1 MLKALIAS
9 SLVCSLAI
17 GGGQVYAN
25 NDIAKAAIEKV
36 VEGNFSGLTDEEKD
50 WLKENLAR
58 NYVSFGSGD
67 NDNFDNS
74 GSSGPH
80 SSAVGRG
87 ARANGNGATA
97 LGANTTA
104 SGQAVLAVGFRS
116 EAKNDYNLAIGGL
129 SKAEGTLGNI
139 AVGFQ
144 SETSGKG
151 SVALGTLA
159 KGSQNF
165 SIAVGFGA
173 KSEGENGI
181 LIGAKSALDNR
192 SSHSVAIGFGTKL
205 NDAYLSVGIGSKIN
219 VNDTDTV
226 AIGPFV
232 TTQKSSNGTVAIGRN
247 AFVGKMEGEA
257 SGDGQGK
264 QNQAFSRT
272 KFTDEEVKM
281 NPMNHETY
289 AWSTVVGSDAKSFG
303 YQNTA
308 IGSGAEA
315 HKTNGVAVGLV
326 SVASQDFATALG
338 ADTLAA
344 GKRSTAV
351 GYNSFATKENS
362 VSLGTYAKSDIVGSV
377 ALGAY
382 SKATVDKGVFGYDVL
397 KKSEKTE
404 DEVLGDKKGDYTAA
418 VNQLTTL
425 KGEEK
430 TLVTELMGMIEKAK
444 VLKLNDDLPASFTDE
459 QKKARDEIDLKVKEL
474 SKKREEV
481 KKQEKTVNDFVR
493 VWKST
498 EAAVSVGNDEQ
509 GITRQITDVAA
520 GTKDTDAVNV
530 AQLKQLSSFYMPMT
544 QTVRL
549 GSGGVV
555 AKNGDYSDATTTHW
569 DMALNQ
575 FRMDFAGGLK
585 AEEKQDA
592 DGKKYTL
599 VTLDKDLIAKDN
611 TFKGPKGDPGTGTG
625 TTSPSM
631 KGEKGDA
638 GEPGPMGPVGPTGP
652 QGNEGP
658 MGPVGPQGPRGEKGE
673 KGDKGD
679 VGPQGPMG
687 PAGPAG
693 GTGGAVG
700 PQGPQGKEG
709 PRGPKGD
716 TGAIGEKGDTGPQG
730 PRGPQGPIG
739 PVGPTGPQ
747 GRQGEKGDR
756 GEAGATTISG
766 RYDAATGK
774 LVMTKTDNSTY
785 EVDMKG
791 MSSVMNTGL
800 EKLSGRVDRIGA
812 TSAALSA
819 LRPLESEFNPH
830 DKWDFAVGYG
840 NYQGANAL
848 AMGAYYR
855 PNKNMLL
862 SLGGSIGGEEHI
874 FNAGIS
880 LKIGEGVSGVSK
892 AEMADQIISQ
902 KAEILELKSQLVAME
917 KRIEKLEQSHN
928 AEK

>member
-1 MLKALIAS
+1 MVI
-9 SLVCSLAI
+9 
-17 GGGQVYAN
+17 
-25 NDIAKAAIEKV
+25 
-36 VEGNFSGLTDEEKD
+36 
-50 WLKENLAR
+50 
-58 NYVSFGSGD
+58 
-67 NDNFDNS
+67 
-74 GSSGPH
+74 
-80 SSAVGRG
+80 
-87 ARANGNGATA
+87 
-97 LGANTTA
+97 
-104 SGQAVLAVGFRS
+104 AVGFRS
-116 EAKNDYNLAIGGL
+116 EAKHDYNLAIGGL
-129 SKAEGTLGNI
+129 SKAEGTFGNI
-139 AVGFQ
+139 AIGAM

-151 SVALGTLA
+151 SVALGAVA
-159 KGSQNF
+159 KGLQDF
-165 SIAVGFGA
+165 SIAVGAGA

-219 VNDTDTV
+219 VNDMDTV

-444 VLKLNDDLPASFTDE
+444 VLKLNDALPASHTDE

-555 AKNGDYSDATTTHW
+555 AENGDYSDATTKHW

-599 VTLDKDLIAKDN
+599 VTLDKKLIAKDN
-611 TFKGPKGDPGTGTG
+611 TFKGPKGDPG
-625 TTSPSM
+625 
-631 KGEKGDA
+631 
-638 GEPGPMGPVGPTGP
+638 PMGPVGP

-658 MGPVGPQGPRGEKGE
+658 MGPAGPQGSQGEKGE
-673 KGDKGD
+673 KG
-679 VGPQGPMG
+679 
-687 PAGPAG
+687 
-693 GTGGAVG
+693 
-700 PQGPQGKEG
+700 
-709 PRGPKGD
+709 
-716 TGAIGEKGDTGPQG
+716 EKGAD
-730 PRGPQGPIG
+730 
-739 PVGPTGPQ
+739 
-747 GRQGEKGDR
+747 
-756 GEAGATTISG
+756 GATTISG

-855 PNKNMLL
+855 PNKSMLL
-862 SLGGSIGGEEHI
+862 SLGGSVGGEEHI

-880 LKIGEGVSGVSK
+880 LKFGEGVSGVSK

>member
-1 MLKALIAS
+1 MFS
-9 SLVCSLAI
+9 
-17 GGGQVYAN
+17 GNRGGQVYAN

-555 AKNGDYSDATTTHW
+555 AK
-569 DMALNQ
+569 
-575 FRMDFAGGLK
+575 
-585 AEEKQDA
+585 
-592 DGKKYTL
+592 
-599 VTLDKDLIAKDN
+599 
-611 TFKGPKGDPGTGTG
+611 
-625 TTSPSM
+625 
-631 KGEKGDA
+631 
-638 GEPGPMGPVGPTGP
+638 
-652 QGNEGP
+652 
-658 MGPVGPQGPRGEKGE
+658 
-673 KGDKGD
+673 
-679 VGPQGPMG
+679 
-687 PAGPAG
+687 
-693 GTGGAVG
+693 
-700 PQGPQGKEG
+700 
-709 PRGPKGD
+709 
-716 TGAIGEKGDTGPQG
+716 
-730 PRGPQGPIG
+730 
-739 PVGPTGPQ
+739 
-747 GRQGEKGDR
+747 
-756 GEAGATTISG
+756 
-766 RYDAATGK
+766 
-774 LVMTKTDNSTY
+774 
-785 EVDMKG
+785 
-791 MSSVMNTGL
+791 
-800 EKLSGRVDRIGA
+800 
-812 TSAALSA
+812 
-819 LRPLESEFNPH
+819 
-830 DKWDFAVGYG
+830 
-840 NYQGANAL
+840 
-848 AMGAYYR
+848 
-855 PNKNMLL
+855 
-862 SLGGSIGGEEHI
+862 
-874 FNAGIS
+874 
-880 LKIGEGVSGVSK
+880 
-892 AEMADQIISQ
+892 
-902 KAEILELKSQLVAME
+902 
-917 KRIEKLEQSHN
+917 KR
-928 AEK
+928 